1 MWWRTVAGIILFGSA
16 FGYVEA
22 SVVAYLRAIY
32 SPYHAHYYP
41 TAPADDLFPLM
52 TLDQLHEM
60 GPEHETRLK
69 IELGRELATILMLAG
84 AAIMAA
90 RNIREWFAIFVACF
104 GVWDITFYV
113 GLKVLIHWPAS
124 LMTWDLL
131 FLLPV
136 PWVGPVVTP
145 VVVASSMIVMGLAVL
160 WREYRGD
167 PVKIGRGR
175 WALISLGWVLLLVA
189 FMADVVNTTSGEY
202 PKTFQWILFVAG
214 EVVWFSAFL
223 MALFTTRPSALPP
236 SSSPVP
242 GPAIRAAESH
252 TSATRPSTL

>member
-1 MWWRTVAGIILFGSA
+1 MWWRTVAGIILFGTA

-22 SVVAYLRAIY
+22 AVVAYLRAIY

-41 TAPADDLFPLM
+41 TAAADDLFPLM

-84 AAIMAA
+84 AAVMAA
-90 RNIREWFAIFVACF
+90 RNMREWFAIFVACF

-136 PWVGPVVTP
+136 PWVGPVITP

-167 PVKIGRGR
+167 PIKIGRGR
-175 WALISLGWVLLLVA
+175 WALILLGWVLLLVA
-189 FMADVVNTTSGEY
+189 FMADVANTTNGGY
-202 PKTFQWILFVAG
+202 PKTFQWLLFIVG
-214 EVVWFSAFL
+214 EVTWLSAFL
-223 MALFTTRPSALPP
+223 VALFKAPLSAPPP
-236 SSSPVP
+236 SSSPFP
-242 GPAIRAAESH
+242 DPTIPATESH
-252 TSATRPSTL
+252 TCATLRSTL

>member
-1 MWWRTVAGIILFGSA
+1 MSSSWKSAWWRTVAGIVLFGAA

-32 SPYHAHYYP
+32 SPFHAHYYP
-41 TAPADDLFPLM
+41 TASADDLFPLL

-60 GPEHETRLK
+60 GAEHETRLK

-84 AAIMAA
+84 AAVMAA
-90 RNIREWFAIFVACF
+90 TNRREWFAIFVACF
-104 GVWDITFYV
+104 GVWDIAFYL

-136 PWVGPVVTP
+136 PWVGPVITP
-145 VVVASSMIVMGLAVL
+145 VVVASSMIAVGLTML

-175 WALISLGWVLLLVA
+175 WAVILAGWAVVFAA
-189 FMADVVNTTSGEY
+189 FTADMVNTTRGGY
-202 PKTFQWILFVAG
+202 PKTFQWLLFTAG
-214 EVVWFSAFL
+214 ELTWLFAFL
-223 MALFTTRPSALPP
+223 GALMPGSTP
-236 SSSPVP
+236 SPVH
-242 GPAIRAAESH
+242 ESGL
-252 TSATRPSTL
+252 SSMPQ